1 MPLPLAH
8 SLAAAAIYKG
18 LDADG
23 RFVAWKRLLLAVV
36 IANLPDLD
44 LIPGILVG
52 EPNRYHHVGFSHS
65 VIFAAVAA
73 VVVGLAAAAVGRSW
87 PTWCNR
93 LSGATG
99 TAMMVGLLVGSHV
112 LLDTLNRDFRAPA
125 GPPIFWPLSNA
136 SVQIY
141 PWFVDVAKLSG
152 KGSAFDFV
160 VSVLTVH
167 NLYAMLWELATLGPV
182 VVLVVWWRSRRDNG
196 RRQPGAPPGRR
207 DLDEAA

>member
-8 SLAAAAIYKG
+8 SLAGAVVYKG

-23 RFVAWKRLLLAVV
+23 RLIAWKRLLLAVV

-65 VIFAAVAA
+65 LLFAAVAA
-73 VVVGLAAAAVGRSW
+73 VAVGLAAAAAGRSW
-87 PTWCNR
+87 PTWCSR
-93 LSGATG
+93 MSGAPG
-99 TAMMVGLLVGSHV
+99 TALLVGLLLGSHV
-112 LLDTLNRDFRAPA
+112 LLDTLNLDFRAPA

-136 SVQIY
+136 GVQIY

-152 KGSAFDFV
+152 EGSVVDFV
-160 VSVLTVH
+160 ISLLTVH
-167 NLYAMLWELATLGPV
+167 NLYAMLWELATLAPV
-182 VVLVVWWRSRRDNG
+182 LVLVVWWRSRRDNG
-196 RRQPGAPPGRR
+196 RRQPAGPAGRG
-207 DLDEAA
+207 DLDETA